1 MTIPQ
6 QHTDLDDAPAP
17 EDLEVPDDPFED
29 QEPSTRKRPRGNRTK
44 RPAGDQVDGLG
55 DIERVPPNDLAAE
68 RATLGGMMLSKD
80 AIGDVIGVLQPG
92 DYYRPAHKLI
102 HDAILALFAK
112 GEPADAIT
120 VAGELTRRGELV
132 RAGGPGYLHDCA
144 NIAVGASS
152 EYYAG
157 IVHERAVF
165 RRLSESGTRI
175 ANLGFVG
182 EGDVHEVVDAAQSEL
197 FGVLGRDTSTEIRP
211 LGATADS
218 LADRIEAR
226 KNAKGGLQGV
236 STGFRDLDTLTG
248 GLRPG
253 QFVIVAARPAIGKST
268 LAVDFARAC
277 SIENKIPSALFSLE
291 MGREEIE
298 ERIMSAHA
306 RISHQ
311 HMKTGDMTDDDWS
324 RFARYY
330 DDYANAPL
338 FIDDSEH
345 LTVMDVAAKARRLK
359 QQHDIGLIVIDYIQ
373 LMKSGTRNPE
383 SRQQEVSDISRN
395 LKLLAKQLRVPVVGL
410 SQLNRGPEQRTDKRP
425 MVSDLRESG
434 SLEQDADIVILL
446 HREDAYEKE
455 SPRAGEADLIVA
467 KHRGGPTATITVGFQ
482 GHYSR
487 FVDMVRE
494 DKLDR

>member
-1 MTIPQ
+1 MPIPH
-6 QHTDLDDAPAP
+6 QHAATYADEEPYDDELDPDALPG
-17 EDLEVPDDPFED
+17 
-29 QEPSTRKRPRGNRTK
+29 RGRRGPRNDSAVG
-44 RPAGDQVDGLG
+44 AGS
-55 DIERVPPNDLAAE
+55 IERVPPHDMAAE
-68 RATLGGMMLSKD
+68 QATIGGMLISKD
-80 AIGDVIGVLQPG
+80 AIGDVIGVLRPE
-92 DYYRPAHKLI
+92 DYYRPAHELI
-102 HDAILALFAK
+102 HNAILALYAK

-120 VAGELTRRGELV
+120 VAGELTRRGELA

-144 NIAVGASS
+144 NHAVAASA

-165 RRLSESGTRI
+165 RRLSQSGVRI
-175 ANLGFVG
+175 ANMGFSG
-182 EGDVHEVVDAAQSEL
+182 EGDVREVVDAAQSEL
-197 FGVLGRDTSTEIRP
+197 FGVLGPERSTEVRP
-211 LGATADS
+211 LSATADT

-226 KNAKGGLQGV
+226 KNAKGGLQGIP
-236 STGFRDLDTLTG
+236 TGFLDLDTLTK

-253 QFVIVAARPAIGKST
+253 QFVIIAARPAMGKST
-268 LAVDFARAC
+268 LAVDFARSC
-277 SIENKIPSALFSLE
+277 SIEHKIPSALFSLE

-306 RISHQ
+306 RIPHH
-311 HMKTGDMTDDDWS
+311 HMQSGDMTDDDWS

-330 DDYANAPL
+330 DDYASAPL
-338 FIDDSEH
+338 FIDDSEN
-345 LTVMDVAAKARRLK
+345 LTVMDVAAKSRRLK

-383 SRQQEVSDISRN
+383 NRQQEVSEISRN
-395 LKLLAKQLRVPVVGL
+395 LKLLAKQLKVPVIGL

-467 KHRGGPTATITVGFQ
+467 KHRGGPTATITVAFQ

-487 FVDMVRE
+487 FVDMTRN
-494 DKLDR
+494 